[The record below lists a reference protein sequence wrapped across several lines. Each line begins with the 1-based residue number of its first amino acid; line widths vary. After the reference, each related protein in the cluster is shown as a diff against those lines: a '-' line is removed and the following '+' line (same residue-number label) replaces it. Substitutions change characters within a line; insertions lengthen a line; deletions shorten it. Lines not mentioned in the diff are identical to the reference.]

1 VLSQTE
7 PIEWISDQIVEIKSR
22 KTLTLGKPVRMEEDN
37 GADPFRPFPE
47 HFKVRIGQIPA
58 GYIR

>member
-1 VLSQTE
+1 M
-7 PIEWISDQIVEIKSR
+7 PIIYPDLRLDYKVATHP

-47 HFKVRIGQIPA
+47 HFKVRIAQIPA